1 MLRGAIESVT
11 RNRVFGWIWS
21 PDAPVAGRRVLA
33 FLDDACI
40 GAGDV
45 GEFRPDLKEAG
56 LGDGM
61 AGFNFD
67 LTYPNV
73 ADAPRVTVRLEGSD
87 TVLVQK
93 RARVMPAAATASVA
107 RGSMRAGAPPGTL
120 QWLRSRGWISQS
132 DFDFVR
138 FFRQLG
144 VYDRSLVLA
153 GERAE
158 GAGPP
163 TADAA
168 EVARSLMML
177 LRLEEVDLMTEEVPH
192 VRALRALAERI
203 ELEAGP
209 GVALAVWAPARGRL
223 AVVEGSHQ
231 QADLVTP
238 DASPPPA
245 VDYTLGPDR
254 LLFLDAR
261 CALGV
266 GATLPAAGVRVMW
279 AAR

>member
-21 PDAPVAGRRVLA
+21 PEAPVAGRRVLA

-45 GEFRPDLKEAG
+45 GDFRPDLKDAG

-67 LTYPNV
+67 LTFPNP

-93 RARVMPAAATASVA
+93 RARVMPAGAGVAGRGTAP
-107 RGSMRAGAPPGTL
+107 AGAPPGTL
-120 QWLRSRGWISQS
+120 QWLRARGWISQS

-144 VYDRSLVLA
+144 VYDRSLVLP
-153 GERAE
+153 GERSD
-158 GAGPP
+158 GGGPLI
-163 TADAA
+163 ADPA

-177 LRLEEVDLMTEEVPH
+177 LRLEEIDLMTEEVPH
-192 VRALRALAERI
+192 VRGYRALAERVD
-203 ELEAGP
+203 LEAGP
-209 GVALAVWAPARGRL
+209 AAALAIWAPARGRL

-231 QADLVTP
+231 QP
-238 DASPPPA
+238 DAVSPDAPPPPS
-245 VDYTLGPDR
+245 VDYTVGPDR

-261 CALGV
+261 CALG
-266 GATLPAAGVRVMW
+266 ATAALPAAGVRVMW
-279 AAR
+279 AGR